1 MGKLSSGWHHF
12 CTITHHKLLV
22 MRHCFRVGLY
32 RQGLT
37 HDLSKYS
44 WTEFRIGVDYYQGT
58 RSPNAA
64 ERDDVG
70 YSTAWMH
77 HKGRNKHHYEYW
89 IDMRANG
96 DATFEGKPMPTRYVV
111 EMFCDRVA
119 ASKVYQGSAYRDDS
133 SLKYLQME
141 SRAKGEILMHK
152 DTRALLERMLT
163 WLAEEGEEVA
173 FKRIRDEIVR
183 PRHREGQTP
192 RF

>member
-1 MGKLSSGWHHF
+1 MGTFSSGWHHF
-12 CTITHHKLLV
+12 CTITHHKWLV

-44 WTEFRIGVDYYQGT
+44 PTEFRVGISYYQGT

-64 ERDDVG
+64 ERDDLG

-77 HKGRNKHHYEYW
+77 HKGRNRHHYEYW

-119 ASKVYQGSAYRDDS
+119 ASKVYQGNAYRDDS
-133 SLKYLQME
+133 SLKYLQLE
-141 SRAKGEILMHK
+141 SQAKGEILMHK

-183 PRHREGQTP
+183 PHYREGQTP